1 MARLTAPNGTVVTV
15 GDDKVDGLVARGFTT
30 GKAPAETTAPAD
42 KPSSSPAKSG
52 KSSK

>member
-15 GDDKVDGLVARGFTT
+15 DDAKVAGLTARGYTT
-30 GKAPAETTAPAD
+30 GKAPTAATAPAD
-42 KPSSSPAKSG
+42 KPSTSSGKSG